1 MKLSQ
6 LEKELELR
14 PLQVYKDEEWESAY
28 TSDLLSDVM
37 GNAPG
42 DSVLVTIQGH
52 KNTVAVATLAGI
64 KAIVLANG
72 APATADMLQAA
83 ALENI
88 AIFSSPKDQFHLSCK
103 IGKILNL
110 P

>member
-6 LEKELELR
+6 LEAALSLS
-14 PLQVYKDEEWESAY
+14 PLQPYRDQEWEAAY

-42 DSVLVTIQGH
+42 ESVLITIQGH

-64 KAIVLANG
+64 KAIILANK

-83 ALENI
+83 AVEDV
-88 AIFSSPKDQFHLSCK
+88 AVFSSPKDQFRLSWEL
-103 IGKILNL
+103 GRLL
-110 P
+110 DLE